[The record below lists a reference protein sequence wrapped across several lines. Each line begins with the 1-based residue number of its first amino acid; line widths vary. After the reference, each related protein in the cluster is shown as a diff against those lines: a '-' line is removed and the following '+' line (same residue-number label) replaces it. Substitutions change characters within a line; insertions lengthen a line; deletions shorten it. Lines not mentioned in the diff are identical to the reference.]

1 MNRPN
6 RLPAPLHAPA
16 DEESA
21 VRARPECRAGMRRR
35 EASVGELVERSEQ
48 LLLLLPKDAPVRKLL
63 GLAVL
68 RRDGAL
74 MRRLLIDYD

>member
-1 MNRPN
+1 
-6 RLPAPLHAPA
+6 
-16 DEESA
+16 
-21 VRARPECRAGMRRR
+21 MRRR

>member
-1 MNRPN
+1 
-6 RLPAPLHAPA
+6 
-16 DEESA
+16 
-21 VRARPECRAGMRRR
+21 MRRR

-48 LLLLLPKDAPVRKLL
+48 LLLLLPTDAPVRKLL